1 MEVPGRQSRKSATN
15 TLPILCIAF
24 IVIIVI
30 LTVVF
35 QQKREFRSD
44 VQDFEILTVVGFT
57 GLLAGLGFAQSK
69 LRPRSDSN
77 WIEDVSPAKFQQD
90 MIISLALIELCALLG
105 IFVVQNQT
113 MSTVM
118 PVAAIVAMSL
128 FVLPLVLQYT
138 KVVKGH

>member
-1 MEVPGRQSRKSATN
+1 MEGPSRPSQKSAVN
-15 TLPILCIAF
+15 ALPILCIAF
-24 IVIIVI
+24 IALIVI

-35 QQKREFRSD
+35 QQKREFNSD
-44 VQDFEILTVVGFT
+44 AQDFEVLTVVGFV

-69 LRPRSDSN
+69 LRPRGDSN
-77 WIEDVSPAKFQQD
+77 WIEDVPPAKFQQD

-128 FVLPLVLQYT
+128 FVLPLVLQYA
-138 KVVKGH
+138 KAVKGQ